1 MQIQKGTVQAVNGS
15 TATCVSA
22 EHPDIVTRPLVIPY
36 YWRELMGNIQPGEEV
51 YYIEDDEHDG
61 MIIARLD
68 GNWDQTIRGTLTVVD
83 AVQLQ
88 ATLAVQGSATFESSA
103 TFNASMTVQ
112 GAITAMSSLTAT
124 GTIIS
129 GTTSLT
135 THTHTSTAP
144 GTPTSPPV
152 A

>member
-22 EHPDIVTRPLVIPY
+22 EHPDIVTRQLVIPY

-51 YYIEDDEHDG
+51 YYLEDDEHEG
-61 MIIARLD
+61 MIIARRD
-68 GNWDQTIRGTLTVVD
+68 GNWDQTVRGTLTVVD

-88 ATLAVQGSATFESSA
+88 STLSVQGSATFESTA
-103 TFNASMTVQ
+103 TFN

-124 GTIIS
+124 GTITS
-129 GTTSLT
+129 GAITLT

-144 GTPTSPPV
+144 GTPTTPPT